1 MNKKLRTI
9 LITGGAGFIGS
20 AIVRKLIKK
29 NYFIVNVDKLTYASD
44 LNNLISIKKY
54 KNYKFIKSDI
64 ANIEKLKKIIKKYK
78 PQYIVNCAAETHV
91 DRSINSSKPFIRSNI
106 IGTYNLLE
114 CIREIF
120 FEKNNFN
127 RSKFKLFHQ
136 VSTDEVFGDS
146 IKVKKPPN
154 ENSSYNPSSP
164 YSSSKASSDHLV
176 VAWGRT
182 FDIPYSISI
191 CTNNY
196 GPYQFPEKLIPK
208 TILNALNGK
217 KIPIYGNGKQIRD
230 WLFVDDHASAIEK
243 IIFNSK
249 SKSNKFNISGN
260 NQINNLDLVK
270 IICRKLDAK
279 VKNKPKNIKSFENL
293 IHFVEDRPGHDRKYF
308 LNANKINK
316 FHKWSPKTKIKDGLE
331 ITLSWYM
338 KNTHCWK
345 SN

>member
-1 MNKKLRTI
+1 M
-9 LITGGAGFIGS
+9 
-20 AIVRKLIKK
+20 
-29 NYFIVNVDKLTYASD
+29 
-44 LNNLISIKKY
+44 
-54 KNYKFIKSDI
+54 
-64 ANIEKLKKIIKKYK
+64 
-78 PQYIVNCAAETHV
+78 
-91 DRSINSSKPFIRSNI
+91 
-106 IGTYNLLE
+106 LE

-249 SKSNKFNISGN
+249 W
-260 NQINNLDLVK
+260 QTD
-270 IICRKLDAK
+270 
-279 VKNKPKNIKSFENL
+279 
-293 IHFVEDRPGHDRKYF
+293 
-308 LNANKINK
+308 
-316 FHKWSPKTKIKDGLE
+316 
-331 ITLSWYM
+331 
-338 KNTHCWK
+338 
-345 SN
+345 